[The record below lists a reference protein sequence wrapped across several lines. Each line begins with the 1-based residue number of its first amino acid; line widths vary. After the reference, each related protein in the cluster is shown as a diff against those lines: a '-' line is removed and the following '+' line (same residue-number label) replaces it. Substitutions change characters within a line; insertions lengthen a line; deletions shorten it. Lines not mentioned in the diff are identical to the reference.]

1 MTTQSS
7 TNVNTTTTMPIICR
21 DAEIIMRNN
30 GNVSF
35 GNGCIVH
42 PKASI
47 IAEDGCNLI
56 FGEYN
61 IIEEH
66 VKIKACPKV
75 NSNNVLTPTT
85 IYIGNY
91 NHFKVGCILE
101 NTHVENFNIIDM
113 RSEANDCM
121 IESKVIITPL
131 VKLPKRS
138 SIKSSSIVLENKLII
153 YNNNFKEVEF
163 KKYILDLY
171 QLLSQILPQS
181 HSLHSISV

>member
-7 TNVNTTTTMPIICR
+7 TNVNTTTMPIICR

-66 VKIKACPKV
+66 VKIKACPKL